1 MHYGKFIEDINEV
14 GAIDKIFQDVAM
26 NSIEAL
32 GGSSSA
38 LKNLYDIFVGAGSK
52 FRDVVFYVNLHKF
65 LKALNLDDERQAF
78 LREVLNGDEGTYV
91 NTRRLLQCIER
102 IETETK
108 IDYIVNATLALLDKK
123 INIGDYFRIVDAITN
138 TLDEDLKYLKLQVL
152 DGNKVRTNL
161 SYCYAIQGLLNSGLM
176 YEKSV
181 ADSPTGGYC
190 FSRFGLF
197 VDKYALSYGE
207 PNKYSSI
214 NINEI
219 VMGPSVWL
227 DIKG

>member
-1 MHYGKFIEDINEV
+1 MHYGKLIEDANEA
-14 GAIDKIFQDVAM
+14 GLLDKNMRDLSVNFLEAFKGSPSSIKNIF
-26 NSIEAL
+26 
-32 GGSSSA
+32 
-38 LKNLYDIFVGAGSK
+38 DIIRSMPCE
-52 FRDVVFYVNLHKF
+52 FRDGIFFLNLNKF
-65 LKALNLDDERQAF
+65 LTTLNLDDERQEF
-78 LREVLNGDEGTYV
+78 LREVLSDENGTYV

-108 IDYIVNATLALLDKK
+108 IDYIVNATLALLDKE
-123 INIGDYFRIVDAITN
+123 IDVGEYFRIVNAITN
-138 TLDEDLKYLKLQVL
+138 TLDEDLKYLKSQVL
-152 DGNKVRTNL
+152 EGNKLRTNL

-190 FSRFGLF
+190 FSRFGLL

-207 PNKYSSI
+207 ANKYDSI
-214 NINEI
+214 NIDEV

-227 DIKG
+227 DIKS